1 MPAWRKVPGDGSVQ
15 ELQSRLEME
24 KEVRRKAHRSLGLR
38 SRMGRSMEGAGLCS
52 TGAELLPKLRKA
64 SANQSLQH

>member
-38 SRMGRSMEGAGLCS
+38 SRVGRRHGGIWPLEYRS
-52 TGAELLPKLRKA
+52 
-64 SANQSLQH
+64 

>member
-38 SRMGRSMEGAGLCS
+38 GRVGRRHGGSWPLEHRS
-52 TGAELLPKLRKA
+52 
-64 SANQSLQH
+64 